1 MFRRMLREPIL
12 LIFIVFLLILVV
24 FAFEIVRR
32 KTVSQSREGLDE
44 RHLKEVWEQ
53 SDGEGNGERWFGLSE
68 LLPRSQGTWVTA
80 LALPLW
86 LCLPV

>member
-44 RHLKEVWEQ
+44 RH
-53 SDGEGNGERWFGLSE
+53 
-68 LLPRSQGTWVTA
+68 
-80 LALPLW
+80 
-86 LCLPV
+86 